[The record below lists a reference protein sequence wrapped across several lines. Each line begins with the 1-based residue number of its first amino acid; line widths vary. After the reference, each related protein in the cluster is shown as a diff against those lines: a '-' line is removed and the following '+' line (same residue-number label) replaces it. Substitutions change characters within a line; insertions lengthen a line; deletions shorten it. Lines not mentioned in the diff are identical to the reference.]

1 MKGTDFLNQ
10 YSQAIELAERRI
22 TEFKEFNERYKL
34 NDNQFFVERLV
45 ENGYDANE
53 LSTMLFN
60 KDLMLTLYFNDFD
73 MLEVDS
79 IDTVIEI
86 DIEIENARKQY
97 MSAVDKANQSILAAN
112 EAKDMMLELKELIE
126 KEYGYDSNNWDNKS
140 IREMNEAI
148 AVYNKLVE
156 QANKDSE
163 KCLIARQ
170 ELAKVRK
177 EHSTSLVIENTCI
190 SGCSM
195 IDSENLVL
203 EAS

>member
-34 NDNQFFVERLV
+34 NDNQFFVEKLV
-45 ENGYDANE
+45 DNGYDAND

-60 KDLMLTLYFNDFD
+60 KDLMLTLYLNNFEL
-73 MLEVDS
+73 LEVDS
-79 IDTVIEI
+79 GDTVIEI
-86 DIEIENARKQY
+86 DIEIENARKYY
-97 MSAVDKANQSILAAN
+97 MSAIDTANQSILAAN
-112 EAKDMMLELKELIE
+112 EAKDMMLKLKELIE

-140 IREMNEAI
+140 IRDMNEAI
-148 AVYNKLVE
+148 AIYNKLVE

-163 KCLIARQ
+163 NCLIARQ

-177 EHSTSLVIENTCI
+177 EHSTSLMIENIVDNVSSTVN
-190 SGCSM
+190 
-195 IDSENLVL
+195 SENLVF
-203 EAS
+203 ETS

>member
-112 EAKDMMLELKELIE
+112 DAKDMMLELKELIE

-156 QANKDSE
+156 KANKDSE

-177 EHSTSLVIENTCI
+177 ERSTSLVIENTGS